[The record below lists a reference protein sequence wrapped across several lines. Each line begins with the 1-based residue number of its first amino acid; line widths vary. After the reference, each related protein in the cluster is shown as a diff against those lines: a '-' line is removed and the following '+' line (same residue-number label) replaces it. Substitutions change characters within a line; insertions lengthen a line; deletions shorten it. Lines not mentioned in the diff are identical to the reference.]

1 MAKNNQSSGSL
12 MSDRDKRM
20 LYLLA
25 ALLLIAGA
33 YFLGFQK
40 MKEKQTEVETESA
53 TLQQDVAKL
62 KTKVAKKE
70 SVEADTKAKEAGIQK
85 ILEQF
90 PVEVRTQDAIYQLDQ
105 MEKKI
110 KNLNIISEGFTMNQI
125 FFYRGVLVT
134 DETPQAEATPAPSG
148 TPAEQAAQVE
158 EEQQKQQSTKSGD
171 YIGYRS
177 DIAVNFLCDYK
188 GLKQVIEF
196 IRTNEEKMTISDI
209 SIAKENGN
217 KPLKCTMTVSMYSI
231 SGRDEEYRSPNITG
245 IGQNKSNIFMNK

>member
-1 MAKNNQSSGSL
+1 MAKNNQSSRSS

-40 MKEKQTEVETESA
+40 MKEKQEAVETEST

-62 KTKVAKKE
+62 KTMVAKKK
-70 SVEADTKAKEAGIQK
+70 SVEADTKEKEVGIQT

-90 PVEVRTQDAIYQLDQ
+90 PVEVRTQNAIYQLDQ
-105 MEKKI
+105 MEKKV
-110 KNLNIISEGFTMNQI
+110 KNLNILSEGFTMNQA
-125 FFYRGVLVT
+125 FFYQGTLAT
-134 DETPQAEATPAPSG
+134 EEAPQAAATPAPSG
-148 TPAEQAAQVE
+148 TPAEQAAQAEKQE
-158 EEQQKQQSTKSGD
+158 EDQQSTNSGD
-171 YIGYRS
+171 YIGFHS

-188 GLKQVIEF
+188 ALKQVIEF
-196 IRTNEEKMTISDI
+196 IRNNEEKMTISDI
-209 SIAKENGN
+209 SISKETGN

-231 SGRDEEYRSPNITG
+231 TGRDEEYKQPNITG
-245 IGQNKSNIFMNK
+245 IRQGKSNIFMNK